1 MLTTP
6 ATITAAE
13 YLAAERKS
21 PERHEFFNGKMI
33 PVGGDSLPSQDNM
46 GGASF
51 SHNTISSNLVILL
64 GYALWNKDYL
74 VHQSDMRVHDPVSSS
89 YFYPDVV
96 ITAGKPSFEDDR
108 FDTLLNPVSVIEVLS
123 AGTESYD
130 RSDKALAYRQI
141 PSLREYLLISQDKAM
156 VEHWVRLAEN
166 KWQVEEI
173 RGLDATLRLLDGL
186 CEIKMADVY
195 RKVLPKE

>member
-6 ATITAAE
+6 AIVTAAE

-21 PERHEFFNGKMI
+21 PERHEFFNGKII
-33 PVGGDSLPSQDNM
+33 PVRDASLLSQNNM

-74 VHQSDMRVHDPVSSS
+74 VHQSDMRVHDPSSGS

-96 ITAGKPSFEDDR
+96 ITAGKPAFGDDQ
-108 FDTLLNPVSVIEVLS
+108 FDNLLNPALVVKVLS

-130 RSDKALAYRQI
+130 RGDKALAYRQI
-141 PSLREYLLISQDKAM
+141 PSLREYLLVSQDKAV
-156 VEHWVRLAEN
+156 VEHWVRLEEN

-173 RGLDATLRLLDGL
+173 NGLDATLRLLDGT
-186 CEIKMADVY
+186 CEIKLADVY
-195 RKVLPKE
+195 RKVLPKQ

>member
-21 PERHEFFNGKMI
+21 PERHEFFNGEII
-33 PVGGDSLPSQDNM
+33 PM
-46 GGASF
+46 TGASRP
-51 SHNTISSNLVILL
+51 HNLIATKISRLL
-64 GYALWNKDYL
+64 GNVLDELDYE
-74 VHQSDMRVHDPVSSS
+74 VYQSDMRVHNPVSES
-89 YFYPDVV
+89 YSYPDIVV
-96 ITAGKPSFEDDR
+96 VKGVPQLMDDE
-108 FDTLLNPVSVIEVLS
+108 FDTLLNPVLIIEVLS
-123 AGTESYD
+123 PGTAAYD
-130 RSDKALAYRQI
+130 RGEKAVAYRQI
-141 PSLREYLLISQDKAM
+141 HSLREYALVSQHKAV

-173 RGLDATLRLLDGL
+173 KGLDATLRLLDGL

-195 RKVLPKE
+195 RKVLPKA

>member
-1 MLTTP
+1 MITTP
-6 ATITAAE
+6 ATVTAAE

-21 PERHEFFNGKMI
+21 PKRHEFFNGKI
-33 PVGGDSLPSQDNM
+33 IQVGDASLLSQNDM

-74 VHQSDMRVHDPVSSS
+74 VHQSDMRVHDPGSSS

-96 ITAGKPSFEDDR
+96 ITAGKPAFEDDQ
-108 FDTLLNPVSVIEVLS
+108 FDTLLNPVLVIEVLS
-123 AGTESYD
+123 AGTESYA
-130 RSDKALAYRQI
+130 RGDKAIAYRQI
-141 PSLREYLLISQDKAM
+141 PSLREYMLVSQDKAV
-156 VEHWVRLAEN
+156 VEHWVRLEES

-173 RGLDATLRLLDGL
+173 KGLDVTLRLLDGT
-186 CEIKMADVY
+186 CEIKLADVY
-195 RKVLPKE
+195 RKVLPR

>member
-21 PERHEFFNGKMI
+21 LERHEFFNGEII
-33 PVGGDSLPSQDNM
+33 PVGGASLSSQNNM

-51 SHNTISSNLVILL
+51 SHTTISSNLVILL
-64 GYALWNKDYL
+64 GYALWNKDYV
-74 VHQSDMRVHDPVSSS
+74 VHQSDMRVHDPVSGS

-96 ITAGKPSFEDDR
+96 VTEGKPSFEDDR
-108 FDTLLNPVSVIEVLS
+108 FDTLLNPALVIEVLS
-123 AGTESYD
+123 AGTAAYD
-130 RSDKALAYRQI
+130 RGDKALAYRQI
-141 PSLREYLLISQDKAM
+141 PSLREYLLVSQDKA
-156 VEHWVRLAEN
+156 VAEHWVRLPDN
-166 KWQVEEI
+166 KWQVEDIE
-173 RGLDATLRLLDGL
+173 GLDATLRLLDST

-195 RKVLPKE
+195 RKVLPR